1 MTLAATIQAL
11 SADFAT
17 NIVAAIRQA
26 SLSELMGGL
35 ETHVTKPAKAPKEPA
50 APRARKAGRLPRRSL
65 EDLNA
70 MADRIVQAVSESS
83 GGLRAEKIRAEL
95 GIAPNELARP
105 LSVALADKR
114 LTKIGHKR
122 ATIYI
127 AATAKPAKPAKP
139 AKTTKKASKTPKAK
153 ASPKTAPKAKKPAKK
168 SAPKAKAKPKAPAK
182 KKPTAKK
189 KPAAKK
195 ASATPSAPA
204 SSVNGVAEATTA

>member
-127 AATAKPAKPAKP
+127 AATAKPA
-139 AKTTKKASKTPKAK
+139 T
-153 ASPKTAPKAKKPAKK
+153 SPKTAPKAKKPAKK